1 MKFYMLDGNEKI
13 LCAVPSKDIISL
25 YQNLNYH
32 QADTIEGSLV
42 LSEKYT
48 SILNN
53 VRYFAISDR
62 ESNHNFYLYRKTL
75 VQVQNHE
82 IAINGQGA
90 FWDEMQGAYIKD
102 KRPNQ
107 VTPADTIKLIL
118 GYSRWNVDYV
128 DQMLEEE
135 SLRRD
140 MNFYYVS
147 LLDALNTVY
156 QTWQVDI
163 EPYINIEGH
172 QITRR
177 YVKLYQQ
184 QGGNNGRRFVYGDN
198 ALTVT
203 QQANEGSIFT
213 ALVGRG
219 AGVEETDASGNL
231 TGGYSRKIN
240 FADIEWS
247 KANGDPC
254 DKPKGQEYVEW
265 KESTELYGYS
275 DGKPRIGIV
284 NFDNEKDPAQLLKE
298 TWAQLQQVGVPLV
311 QFQATVGDVG
321 YLNLGETVTIV
332 RYDLNIKYQTRVTG
346 IKWNRCDEAKS
357 QITIGV
363 KAIQSTADKIA
374 GLQQSVAQANV
385 NADEAKS
392 TANHAIIDGTGAV
405 VNYGPNEPTNPKEGD
420 IWYDV
425 QPDGTVV
432 LKQYQNGQWVILIDD
447 TTGQQI
453 KNKVEAQ
460 QKELDKAVQDAN
472 AASAKADGLVA
483 QVGDANTNAQKALTT
498 AQQNQ
503 ADLAQAKNDL
513 ENTKSQLTN
522 VQSDLTGTKSS
533 LAGAISN
540 ISQAQEDLKNTE
552 QSLQGVKSDLANTK
566 QSLANDEKNL
576 TSLSEQ
582 AKAQEQTIVDIQKTQ
597 SGLSA
602 DVADVKGNVSSLQ
615 DTADGL
621 QATVGT
627 LNSDNLLYNSD
638 FMANT
643 PGKVPNTDWLPVPG
657 WLSLNNTAVQR
668 CLWFNQN
675 ALQVGWINA
684 NGGFYTKAVKSNTPD
699 PKNANATTAYD
710 LSFLIMSHPGTY
722 DVYIEASYTEDFS
735 DPKQIK
741 LGTINQCQNWT
752 PQEYSFTVSDVYPW
766 LRLKMVSEQ
775 DKGLFYLAQPMLVYG
790 SKKPSSYISS
800 NQPSQK
806 IASISETVD
815 GIKTTVS
822 DNTNGISQIKQT
834 AQSIQSDVANNKND
848 ISSIKQTADSLKSSI
863 QDDEKNISS
872 LQQTAQGLQ
881 GSISDNKNDI
891 ANIKATAQGLQTSVQ
906 DNKKNISTIQQQAGT
921 IESAISTVNSDNLIY
936 NSDFLTTEPG
946 ISPLTNWEPADGW
959 NSINTAVQ
967 RCMWYGYSALQ
978 VGWINAN
985 AGMYTRAIKANQPNT
1000 SDASAKTQYNLSF
1013 LIRTSAG
1020 TYDVYID
1027 CSYDDTFNN
1036 STPVKVDTITQ
1047 IYSNWTKLN
1056 WTVELPSIYP
1066 WIRLRIISEQDKGLF
1081 YLAQPMLVYGSDTP
1095 SKYISSNQPGQ
1106 KMSSIKQT
1114 IDSIQS
1120 TVQSNT
1126 GQISQVKQTADS
1138 LQSAVTNNSNDIST
1152 LKQTAT
1158 GLQSTVSNIK
1168 ASSENLLPDTLDFAG
1183 WQQGGQGNMD
1193 SAQADNT
1200 LTNAWHAWGDN
1211 NSAWIGSPQAKPVYL
1226 RAGTQYTFSAV
1237 CWNNGSL
1244 TGNNFDDDDVELYFN
1259 NNDNSRAYNH
1269 QLTSKTNK
1277 EHVRYSVTFTVDTD
1291 GLYWGFK
1298 LIDKSGFVGGSLWSA
1313 EYMLVEGNIATAYQ
1327 PSSTAM
1333 ATNISTIQQTI
1344 DGVKIDVANSKGDIS
1359 SLKQRADSMESN
1371 ISDNKNDISDLRQTA
1386 NSLQSNIQSKA
1397 DISQITQLSNAIQS
1411 VVQSVGSF
1419 FPNGDFADS
1428 NIQAYWSPWDVT
1440 KDYTN
1445 INFDAATYNGSFGN
1459 LLLHASGG
1467 GWTKAIST
1475 EYIPVQ
1481 PNKSVTVS
1489 LASRGDWY
1497 GSNGK
1502 PQTLQCYVHFYDSK
1516 KNETENG
1523 HFDLNCSNNQQWYDN
1538 SVTYDCNSN
1547 ECYIRVEIC
1556 LQGNQENWAHITNVK
1571 VSSDGGES
1579 ISSKISQMTDDI
1591 NMRVQKGDLLSQINI
1606 QAGSTLIQSNK
1617 LYLDASSV
1625 VFSGNAFIPSAAIT
1639 DLSADKITA
1648 GTLNAYKV
1656 NVINLDVN
1664 KLVGDTTEF
1673 VRSGWTNAYGS
1684 HVQIDG
1690 GGMTVNYGNW
1700 YTRFDGNGM
1709 TFKDG
1714 SDNLGGFTRIGM
1726 TGAPDWY
1733 NGLAFNAGGDAEFLS
1748 IGAQDY
1754 GNDNQ
1759 NPVPAKLL
1767 WMRSFDD
1774 KNRYG
1779 YQPGWNFCDTVWADD
1794 LKLNHIGTSSYR
1806 LDLVALS
1813 MNGETAFGLQ
1823 SGNGYGFWWGANGGL
1838 GIYGGGKYVNF
1849 THTKFINDIQMGQGG
1864 SINWGSL

>member
-1 MKFYMLDGNEKI
+1 MLDGNEKI

-102 KRPNQ
+102 RRPNQ

-118 GYSRWNVDYV
+118 SYSRWNVDYV

-172 QITRR
+172 QIIRR

-472 AASAKADGLVA
+472 VASAKADGLVA
-483 QVGDANTNAQKALTT
+483 QVGDANTNAQKALAT

-513 ENTKSQLTN
+513 EDTKSQLSN
-522 VQSDLTGTKSS
+522 VQTGLTSAT
-533 LAGAISN
+533 AN
-540 ISQAQEDLKNTE
+540 ISQAQAELE
-552 QSLQGVKSDLANTK
+552 AVKS
-566 QSLANDEKNL
+566 
-576 TSLSEQ
+576 Q
-582 AKAQEQTIVDIQKTQ
+582 AAQQGQTIVNIEKSTD
-597 SGLSA
+597 SLSSQI
-602 DVADVKGNVSSLQ
+602 ADVKGNVTGLQQTATSLQ
-615 DTADGL
+615 
-621 QATVGT
+621 
-627 LNSDNLLYNSD
+627 S
-638 FMANT
+638 
-643 PGKVPNTDWLPVPG
+643 
-657 WLSLNNTAVQR
+657 AV
-668 CLWFNQN
+668 
-675 ALQVGWINA
+675 
-684 NGGFYTKAVKSNTPD
+684 
-699 PKNANATTAYD
+699 
-710 LSFLIMSHPGTY
+710 
-722 DVYIEASYTEDFS
+722 E
-735 DPKQIK
+735 
-741 LGTINQCQNWT
+741 
-752 PQEYSFTVSDVYPW
+752 
-766 LRLKMVSEQ
+766 
-775 DKGLFYLAQPMLVYG
+775 
-790 SKKPSSYISS
+790 
-800 NQPSQK
+800 
-806 IASISETVD
+806 
-815 GIKTTVS
+815 
-822 DNTNGISQIKQT
+822 
-834 AQSIQSDVANNKND
+834 NNKND
-848 ISSIKQTADSLKSSI
+848 ISVVKQTAEGVESTVTNMKISSANLLPNTFDFSNWESGGQGVIEPASQWNTQTDAFHGWIDTTKAWIRVPESMAVYLEQGKQYTYSAKVWNNGSNTENNFDNSVVKMYINSPSNSYGYTLTEKVNHTPRTYAVTFTAPETGKYTGFNTYQEGDFVGGSLWTAECMLVEGNVVTAYQPSSQDMAKNADVSTIKQDITGLEATVKSNSG
-863 QDDEKNISS
+863 NISD
-872 LQQTAQGLQ
+872 LKLA
-881 GSISDNKNDI
+881 SD
-891 ANIKATAQGLQTSVQ
+891 
-906 DNKKNISTIQQQAGT
+906 
-921 IESAISTVNSDNLIY
+921 
-936 NSDFLTTEPG
+936 
-946 ISPLTNWEPADGW
+946 
-959 NSINTAVQ
+959 
-967 RCMWYGYSALQ
+967 
-978 VGWINAN
+978 
-985 AGMYTRAIKANQPNT
+985 
-1000 SDASAKTQYNLSF
+1000 
-1013 LIRTSAG
+1013 
-1020 TYDVYID
+1020 
-1027 CSYDDTFNN
+1027 
-1036 STPVKVDTITQ
+1036 
-1047 IYSNWTKLN
+1047 KL
-1056 WTVELPSIYP
+1056 
-1066 WIRLRIISEQDKGLF
+1066 
-1081 YLAQPMLVYGSDTP
+1081 
-1095 SKYISSNQPGQ
+1095 
-1106 KMSSIKQT
+1106 
-1114 IDSIQS
+1114 QS
-1120 TVQSNT
+1120 TVQSNS
-1126 GQISQVKQTADS
+1126 GQISQVKQTADG
-1138 LQSAVTNNSNDIST
+1138 LQSTVTNNSNDISS
-1152 LKQTAT
+1152 LEQTAT
-1158 GLQSTVSNIK
+1158 GLQSTVSNMK
-1168 ASSENLLPDTLDFAG
+1168 VSSENLLPDTLDFAG
-1183 WQQGGQGNMD
+1183 WQQGGQGSMD
-1193 SAQADNT
+1193 NAKDDNT

-1211 NSAWIGSPQAKPVYL
+1211 NSAWIGSPQTKPVYL
-1226 RAGTQYTFSAV
+1226 SAGTQYTFSAV

-1259 NNDNSRAYNH
+1259 NNDSSKAYNH
-1269 QLTSKTNK
+1269 QLTGKTNK
-1277 EHVRYSVTFTVDTD
+1277 DHIRYSVTFTVDTD

-1298 LIDKSGFVGGSLWSA
+1298 LIDKSGFIGGSLWSA
-1313 EYMLVEGNIATAYQ
+1313 EYMLIEGNIATAYQ

-1333 ATNISTIQQTI
+1333 AMDISTIQQTI

-1445 INFDAATYNGSFGN
+1445 ITFDAATYNGSFGN

-1579 ISSKISQMTDDI
+1579 ISSKISQMADDI

-1639 DLSADKITA
+1639 DLSADKITT

-1714 SDNLGGFTRIGM
+1714 GDNLGGFTRVGM

-1864 SINWGSL
+1864 SINWSSL

>member
-48 SILNN
+48 SILSN

-118 GYSRWNVDYV
+118 SYSRWNVDYV

-231 TGGYSRKIN
+231 TGGYSRKIS
-240 FADIEWS
+240 FADVEWS

-332 RYDLNIKYQTRVTG
+332 RYDLDIKYQTRVTG
-346 IKWNRCDEAKS
+346 IKWNRCDESKS
-357 QITIGV
+357 KITIGV

-552 QSLQGVKSDLANTK
+552 QGLQGVKSDLE
-566 QSLANDEKNL
+566 NDEKNL
-576 TSLSEQ
+576 SDLTKQ
-582 AKAQEQTIVDIQKTQ
+582 AQTQGQTIVDIQKTQ

-602 DVADVKGNVSSLQ
+602 DIADVKGNVSSLQ

-643 PGKVPNTDWLPVPG
+643 PGKAPNTNWLPVPG

-668 CLWFNQN
+668 CLWSNQN

-710 LSFLIMSHPGTY
+710 LSFLIMSQPGTY

-735 DPKQIK
+735 APKQIK
-741 LGTINQCQNWT
+741 LGMINQCQNWT
-752 PQEYSFTVSDVYPW
+752 PQEYSFTVPNMYPW

-815 GIKTTVS
+815 GIKTAVT
-822 DNTNGISQIKQT
+822 DNANGISQIKQT
-834 AQSIQSDVANNKND
+834 AQSVQSAVTNNKND
-848 ISSIKQTADSLKSSI
+848 ISSIKQTA
-863 QDDEKNISS
+863 QS
-872 LQQTAQGLQ
+872 LQA
-881 GSISDNKNDI
+881 SISDNKNDI

-946 ISPLTNWEPADGW
+946 ISPLTDWKPADGW

-978 VGWINAN
+978 VGRINAN
-985 AGMYTRAIKANQPNT
+985 AGMYTRAIKASQPNI

-1013 LIRTSAG
+1013 LIKTSAG

-1036 STPVKVDTITQ
+1036 STAVKVDTITQ
-1047 IYSNWTKLN
+1047 TYSNWTKLN

-1095 SKYISSNQPGQ
+1095 GKYISSNQPGQ

-1138 LQSAVTNNSNDIST
+1138 LQSSITQGIGSYLPNGDFADSNVSKYWVPWDTTKDLSEVFVVPSSGTKDMPPACLKIQTKSSENKTDIGTKDYIPFNINEPIEIKAWSWLNASNSNTQFQFYIHCYDENHNEVDSGSGYFKYDNLNEWELTDVTFNKDQWNKNTVSMRLEVVLFGGGIDTAGYITGLKIINGSSGIASQFTQTIDSLSSKIADADGNISQ
-1152 LKQTAT
+1152 LKQT
-1158 GLQSTVSNIK
+1158 S
-1168 ASSENLLPDTLDFAG
+1168 D
-1183 WQQGGQGNMD
+1183 
-1193 SAQADNT
+1193 
-1200 LTNAWHAWGDN
+1200 
-1211 NSAWIGSPQAKPVYL
+1211 
-1226 RAGTQYTFSAV
+1226 
-1237 CWNNGSL
+1237 SL
-1244 TGNNFDDDDVELYFN
+1244 TSQIGNAN
-1259 NNDNSRAYNH
+1259 N
-1269 QLTSKTNK
+1269 
-1277 EHVRYSVTFTVDTD
+1277 
-1291 GLYWGFK
+1291 
-1298 LIDKSGFVGGSLWSA
+1298 
-1313 EYMLVEGNIATAYQ
+1313 
-1327 PSSTAM
+1327 
-1333 ATNISTIQQTI
+1333 
-1344 DGVKIDVANSKGDIS
+1344 DIS

-1428 NIQAYWSPWDVT
+1428 NIQAYWSPWDIT

-1459 LLLHASGG
+1459 LMLHASGG

-1497 GSNGK
+1497 NSNGK

-1538 SVTYDCNSN
+1538 SATYDCNSN

-1571 VSSDGGES
+1571 VNSDGGES
-1579 ISSKISQMTDDI
+1579 ISSKISQMADDI

-1714 SDNLGGFTRIGM
+1714 GDNLGGFTRVGM

-1849 THTKFINDIQMGQGG
+1849 RNTKFINDIQMGQGG

>member
-48 SILNN
+48 SILSN

-219 AGVEETDASGNL
+219 AGVEEIDGSGNL

-503 ADLAQAKNDL
+503 ADLAQAKNGL
-513 ENTKSQLTN
+513 ENTKSRLTN

-552 QSLQGVKSDLANTK
+552 QGLQGVKSDLAN
-566 QSLANDEKNL
+566 DEKNL
-576 TSLSEQ
+576 SDLTKQ
-582 AKAQEQTIVDIQKTQ
+582 AQTQGQTIVDIQKTQ

-602 DVADVKGNVSSLQ
+602 DIADVKGNVSSLQ
-615 DTADGL
+615 DTANSLQATVKDNQGNISKLQDTASGL
-621 QATVGT
+621 QATVKDNQGNISKLQGT
-627 LNSDNLLYNSD
+627 ANS
-638 FMANT
+638 
-643 PGKVPNTDWLPVPG
+643 
-657 WLSLNNTAVQR
+657 
-668 CLWFNQN
+668 
-675 ALQVGWINA
+675 LQSSITNNA
-684 NGGFYTKAVKSNTPD
+684 NNISN
-699 PKNANATTAYD
+699 
-710 LSFLIMSHPGTY
+710 
-722 DVYIEASYTEDFS
+722 
-735 DPKQIK
+735 
-741 LGTINQCQNWT
+741 
-752 PQEYSFTVSDVYPW
+752 
-766 LRLKMVSEQ
+766 
-775 DKGLFYLAQPMLVYG
+775 
-790 SKKPSSYISS
+790 
-800 NQPSQK
+800 
-806 IASISETVD
+806 
-815 GIKTTVS
+815 
-822 DNTNGISQIKQT
+822 
-834 AQSIQSDVANNKND
+834 
-848 ISSIKQTADSLKSSI
+848 IKQTADEI
-863 QDDEKNISS
+863 
-872 LQQTAQGLQ
+872 
-881 GSISDNKNDI
+881 
-891 ANIKATAQGLQTSVQ
+891 
-906 DNKKNISTIQQQAGT
+906 
-921 IESAISTVNSDNLIY
+921 
-936 NSDFLTTEPG
+936 
-946 ISPLTNWEPADGW
+946 
-959 NSINTAVQ
+959 
-967 RCMWYGYSALQ
+967 
-978 VGWINAN
+978 
-985 AGMYTRAIKANQPNT
+985 
-1000 SDASAKTQYNLSF
+1000 
-1013 LIRTSAG
+1013 
-1020 TYDVYID
+1020 
-1027 CSYDDTFNN
+1027 
-1036 STPVKVDTITQ
+1036 
-1047 IYSNWTKLN
+1047 
-1056 WTVELPSIYP
+1056 
-1066 WIRLRIISEQDKGLF
+1066 
-1081 YLAQPMLVYGSDTP
+1081 
-1095 SKYISSNQPGQ
+1095 
-1106 KMSSIKQT
+1106 
-1114 IDSIQS
+1114 
-1120 TVQSNT
+1120 
-1126 GQISQVKQTADS
+1126 
-1138 LQSAVTNNSNDIST
+1138 
-1152 LKQTAT
+1152 
-1158 GLQSTVSNIK
+1158 QSTVSNMK
-1168 ASSENLLPDTLDFAG
+1168 VSSENLLPDTLDFAG

-1211 NSAWIGSPQAKPVYL
+1211 NSAWIGSPQTKPVYL
-1226 RAGTQYTFSAV
+1226 SAGIQYTFSAV

-1259 NNDNSRAYNH
+1259 NNDNSKAYNH
-1269 QLTSKTNK
+1269 QLTGKTNK
-1277 EHVRYSVTFTVDTD
+1277 DHIRYSVTFTVDDD

-1298 LIDKSGFVGGSLWSA
+1298 LIDKSGFIGGSLWSA

-1333 ATNISTIQQTI
+1333 ATDISTVQQTVNGLESTVQNNKGDISQVKQTATSLQSTITKQIGTYLSNGDFADTDISKYWAAWASNNFDEVSVLPTCVPTMPINYMRIHCNANEEKTSIGTKDFIPVNINENLEIKAWSWLGAEKTGPAFQMFVHCFDSNNQEVNCFNGYFKYDKLNEWEKTDVTWGTDVLGNSNIVSIKIELVVFSNGVDASGCVSGLEVVNGTSGIASQFTQSI
-1344 DGVKIDVANSKGDIS
+1344 DSLTSKIEDADGDISTLKQTATSLTTQIGNATGDIS
-1359 SLKQRADSMESN
+1359 SLKQRADSMETN
-1371 ISDNKNDISDLRQTA
+1371 ISNNQNDISSLKQTA
-1386 NSLQSNIQSKA
+1386 SSLQSNIQSKA
-1397 DISQITQLSNAIQS
+1397 DISQVTQLSNTFQTVVQNIGPFYPDGDFSDVDLGKYYDPWDTCTSLDNFS
-1411 VVQSVGSF
+1411 VVTNNSDWGYYLQIYTPHGTI
-1419 FPNGDFADS
+1419 NKA
-1428 NIQAYWSPWDVT
+1428 IT
-1440 KDYTN
+1440 KEYLP
-1445 INFDAATYNGSFGN
+1445 INAQYSLTFKGKSLLSYGGKLNGSFMVYMHFFDSN
-1459 LLLHASGG
+1459 KNAIQNQASYY
-1467 GWTKAIST
+1467 K
-1475 EYIPVQ
+1475 
-1481 PNKSVTVS
+1481 
-1489 LASRGDWY
+1489 
-1497 GSNGK
+1497 
-1502 PQTLQCYVHFYDSK
+1502 
-1516 KNETENG
+1516 
-1523 HFDLNCSNNQQWYDN
+1523 YDN
-1538 SVTYDCNSN
+1538 DNVWQDFSLSFTPPSN
-1547 ECYIRVEIC
+1547 AAYVRVETV
-1556 LQGNQENWAHITNVK
+1556 LDNSKG
-1571 VSSDGGES
+1571 DGVYWGALDNLS
-1579 ISSKISQMTDDI
+1579 LDNGGSTIASKISQMSDDI
-1591 NMRVQKGDLLSQINI
+1591 NLRVQKGDLLSQINI

-1648 GTLNAYKV
+1648 GTLNAGNV
-1656 NVINLDVN
+1656 NIINLDVN
-1664 KLVGDTTEF
+1664 KLVGNTTEF

-1690 GGMTVNYGNW
+1690 GGMSITYGDW
-1700 YTRFDGNGM
+1700 LTKFEPDGMVFRDGNEYI
-1709 TFKDG
+1709 
-1714 SDNLGGFTRIGM
+1714 GGFTRIGM
-1726 TGAPDWY
+1726 QNAPSWY
-1733 NGLAFNAGGDAEFLS
+1733 GGLAFNAGGDAEFLS

-1767 WMRSFDD
+1767 WMRQGI
-1774 KNRYG
+1774 NTYG
-1779 YQPGWNFCDTVWADD
+1779 YNPGWNFCDDVWAG
-1794 LKLNHIGTSSYR
+1794 KIGMSEIQYQDWNIHFGKVADNNGFSALTLTSGSGDGFYWGS
-1806 LDLVALS
+1806 D
-1813 MNGETAFGLQ
+1813 GTFGYVTG
-1823 SGNGYGFWWGANGGL
+1823 GNNLHNVRGSQIVYDINQNGGTCQTWS
-1838 GIYGGGKYVNF
+1838 GV
-1849 THTKFINDIQMGQGG
+1849 D
-1864 SINWGSL
+1864 

>member
-1 MKFYMLDGNEKI
+1 MLDGNEKI

-102 KRPNQ
+102 RRPNQ

-298 TWAQLQQVGVPLV
+298 TWARLQQVGVPLV

-503 ADLAQAKNDL
+503 ADL

-552 QSLQGVKSDLANTK
+552 QGLQGVKSDLK
-566 QSLANDEKNL
+566 NDEKNL
-576 TSLSEQ
+576 SDFTKQ
-582 AKAQEQTIVDIQKTQ
+582 AQAQRQTIVDIQKTQ
-597 SGLSA
+597 SGLTA
-602 DVADVKGNVSSLQ
+602 DIADVKGNVSSLQ
-615 DTADGL
+615 DTANGL
-621 QATVGT
+621 QATVKDNQGNISKLQDT
-627 LNSDNLLYNSD
+627 ANSLQSSI
-638 FMANT
+638 
-643 PGKVPNTDWLPVPG
+643 TD
-657 WLSLNNTAVQR
+657 
-668 CLWFNQN
+668 
-675 ALQVGWINA
+675 
-684 NGGFYTKAVKSNTPD
+684 
-699 PKNANATTAYD
+699 
-710 LSFLIMSHPGTY
+710 
-722 DVYIEASYTEDFS
+722 
-735 DPKQIK
+735 
-741 LGTINQCQNWT
+741 
-752 PQEYSFTVSDVYPW
+752 
-766 LRLKMVSEQ
+766 
-775 DKGLFYLAQPMLVYG
+775 
-790 SKKPSSYISS
+790 
-800 NQPSQK
+800 
-806 IASISETVD
+806 
-815 GIKTTVS
+815 
-822 DNTNGISQIKQT
+822 
-834 AQSIQSDVANNKND
+834 NKNN
-848 ISSIKQTADSLKSSI
+848 IASIKQTA
-863 QDDEKNISS
+863 
-872 LQQTAQGLQ
+872 G
-881 GSISDNKNDI
+881 
-891 ANIKATAQGLQTSVQ
+891 
-906 DNKKNISTIQQQAGT
+906 
-921 IESAISTVNSDNLIY
+921 
-936 NSDFLTTEPG
+936 
-946 ISPLTNWEPADGW
+946 
-959 NSINTAVQ
+959 
-967 RCMWYGYSALQ
+967 
-978 VGWINAN
+978 
-985 AGMYTRAIKANQPNT
+985 
-1000 SDASAKTQYNLSF
+1000 
-1013 LIRTSAG
+1013 
-1020 TYDVYID
+1020 
-1027 CSYDDTFNN
+1027 
-1036 STPVKVDTITQ
+1036 
-1047 IYSNWTKLN
+1047 
-1056 WTVELPSIYP
+1056 
-1066 WIRLRIISEQDKGLF
+1066 
-1081 YLAQPMLVYGSDTP
+1081 
-1095 SKYISSNQPGQ
+1095 
-1106 KMSSIKQT
+1106 
-1114 IDSIQS
+1114 SIQS
-1120 TVQSNT
+1120 TVASMQNAGENLIVNSDFEQGNYHWNMNIFKVSSDKPFRNHKVATATLSGFTSQQWKELNATDLIPVISGQTISIGVWVKTENVDGSIFGGSFGLNWYANT
-1126 GQISQVKQTADS
+1126 NSGRNNWNDYSYSQGTPLNHDWQFLKMEGVKVPSDSSYVRAHFFLEQNGTVYYALPIMVYGDTLPAWSPSPLDSATAIDMSTVKQTVNGLESTVQGNSGQISQVKQTADS
-1138 LQSAVTNNSNDIST
+1138 LQSSITQKIGTYLPNGDFDDKDISKYWVPWDT
-1152 LKQTAT
+1152 TKDLSEISVGDTNCPDLPNVPQHYLRIATKSFENKTDIGTKAFIPVNVNEGIQIKAWSYLGASQGNTQFQFYIHCYDKNNNEIDSWNYYFKYDNLKEWEQTDVSWGNDVWNKDTVSIRLEVVLFGGGIDTFGAATGLKIINGSSGIASQFTQTIDNLSSKIVDADGNISQLKQT
-1158 GLQSTVSNIK
+1158 S
-1168 ASSENLLPDTLDFAG
+1168 D
-1183 WQQGGQGNMD
+1183 
-1193 SAQADNT
+1193 
-1200 LTNAWHAWGDN
+1200 
-1211 NSAWIGSPQAKPVYL
+1211 
-1226 RAGTQYTFSAV
+1226 
-1237 CWNNGSL
+1237 SL
-1244 TGNNFDDDDVELYFN
+1244 TSQIGN
-1259 NNDNSRAYNH
+1259 
-1269 QLTSKTNK
+1269 
-1277 EHVRYSVTFTVDTD
+1277 
-1291 GLYWGFK
+1291 
-1298 LIDKSGFVGGSLWSA
+1298 
-1313 EYMLVEGNIATAYQ
+1313 
-1327 PSSTAM
+1327 
-1333 ATNISTIQQTI
+1333 
-1344 DGVKIDVANSKGDIS
+1344 ANSDIS

-1371 ISDNKNDISDLRQTA
+1371 ISDNKNDISDLKQTA
-1386 NSLQSNIQSKA
+1386 SSLQSNIQSKT
-1397 DISQITQLSNAIQS
+1397 DISQFTQLSNAFQTVVQNIGPFYPDGDFSDTDLSKYYDPWDTCTSLDNFS
-1411 VVQSVGSF
+1411 VVTDNSDWGYYLQICTPQGTV
-1419 FPNGDFADS
+1419 NKM
-1428 NIQAYWSPWDVT
+1428 IT
-1440 KDYTN
+1440 KEYLP
-1445 INFDAATYNGSFGN
+1445 INANYPITFKGKS
-1459 LLLHASGG
+1459 LLSYDGEL
-1467 GWTKAIST
+1467 K
-1475 EYIPVQ
+1475 
-1481 PNKSVTVS
+1481 
-1489 LASRGDWY
+1489 
-1497 GSNGK
+1497 GK
-1502 PQTLQCYVHFYDSK
+1502 FQVYYHFYDSN
-1516 KNETENG
+1516 KNQVGSLYVDWYKYDNNNVWQDFSSTLTPPSGAVYLRIETLLDNSEGTGTYWGALDNLSIENG
-1523 HFDLNCSNNQQWYDN
+1523 EA
-1538 SVTYDCNSN
+1538 T
-1547 ECYIRVEIC
+1547 I
-1556 LQGNQENWAHITNVK
+1556 A
-1571 VSSDGGES
+1571 
-1579 ISSKISQMTDDI
+1579 SKISQMSDDI
-1591 NMRVQKGDLLSQINI
+1591 NLRVQKGDLLSQINI
-1606 QAGSTLIQSNK
+1606 QAGSTLIQSKK
-1617 LYLDASSV
+1617 LFLDASSV

-1648 GTLNAYKV
+1648 GTLNAGNV
-1656 NVINLDVN
+1656 NIINLDVN
-1664 KLVGDTTEF
+1664 KLVGNTTEF

-1690 GGMTVNYGNW
+1690 GGMSITYGDW
-1700 YTRFDGNGM
+1700 LTKFEPDGMVFRDGNE
-1709 TFKDG
+1709 DI
-1714 SDNLGGFTRIGM
+1714 GGFTRIGM
-1726 TGAPDWY
+1726 QNAPSWY
-1733 NGLAFNAGGDAEFLS
+1733 SGLAFNASGDAEFLS

-1754 GNDNQ
+1754 HNDSQ

-1767 WMRSFDD
+1767 WMRQGI
-1774 KNRYG
+1774 NTYG
-1779 YQPGWNFCDTVWADD
+1779 YNSGWNFCDDVWAGQVGMSSIQYGDWNIHFEKITGND
-1794 LKLNHIGTSSYR
+1794 GFSALTLVSGSGDGFYWGSDGSFGYVTNHG
-1806 LDLVALS
+1806 
-1813 MNGETAFGLQ
+1813 GLHNVRGSQ
-1823 SGNGYGFWWGANGGL
+1823 IVYDINQNGGTCQSWS
-1838 GIYGGGKYVNF
+1838 GV
-1849 THTKFINDIQMGQGG
+1849 D
-1864 SINWGSL
+1864 

>member
-102 KRPNQ
+102 RRPNQ

-298 TWAQLQQVGVPLV
+298 TWARLQQVGVPLV

-392 TANHAIIDGTGAV
+392 TANHAIVDGTGAV

-503 ADLAQAKNDL
+503 ADIGSA
-513 ENTKSQLTN
+513 KSQLSN
-522 VQSDLTGTKSS
+522 VQTGLTN
-533 LAGAISN
+533 AISN

-552 QSLQGVKSDLANTK
+552 QGLQGVKSDLE
-566 QSLANDEKNL
+566 NDEKNL
-576 TSLSEQ
+576 SDLTKQ
-582 AKAQEQTIVDIQKTQ
+582 AQAQRQTIVDIQKTQ
-597 SGLSA
+597 SGLTA
-602 DVADVKGNVSSLQ
+602 DIADVKGNVSSLQ
-615 DTADGL
+615 DTANGL
-621 QATVGT
+621 QATVKDNQGNISKLQDT
-627 LNSDNLLYNSD
+627 ANSLQSSI
-638 FMANT
+638 
-643 PGKVPNTDWLPVPG
+643 TD
-657 WLSLNNTAVQR
+657 
-668 CLWFNQN
+668 
-675 ALQVGWINA
+675 
-684 NGGFYTKAVKSNTPD
+684 
-699 PKNANATTAYD
+699 
-710 LSFLIMSHPGTY
+710 
-722 DVYIEASYTEDFS
+722 
-735 DPKQIK
+735 
-741 LGTINQCQNWT
+741 
-752 PQEYSFTVSDVYPW
+752 
-766 LRLKMVSEQ
+766 
-775 DKGLFYLAQPMLVYG
+775 
-790 SKKPSSYISS
+790 
-800 NQPSQK
+800 
-806 IASISETVD
+806 
-815 GIKTTVS
+815 
-822 DNTNGISQIKQT
+822 
-834 AQSIQSDVANNKND
+834 NKNN
-848 ISSIKQTADSLKSSI
+848 IASIKQTA
-863 QDDEKNISS
+863 
-872 LQQTAQGLQ
+872 G
-881 GSISDNKNDI
+881 
-891 ANIKATAQGLQTSVQ
+891 
-906 DNKKNISTIQQQAGT
+906 
-921 IESAISTVNSDNLIY
+921 
-936 NSDFLTTEPG
+936 
-946 ISPLTNWEPADGW
+946 
-959 NSINTAVQ
+959 
-967 RCMWYGYSALQ
+967 
-978 VGWINAN
+978 
-985 AGMYTRAIKANQPNT
+985 
-1000 SDASAKTQYNLSF
+1000 
-1013 LIRTSAG
+1013 
-1020 TYDVYID
+1020 
-1027 CSYDDTFNN
+1027 
-1036 STPVKVDTITQ
+1036 
-1047 IYSNWTKLN
+1047 
-1056 WTVELPSIYP
+1056 
-1066 WIRLRIISEQDKGLF
+1066 
-1081 YLAQPMLVYGSDTP
+1081 
-1095 SKYISSNQPGQ
+1095 
-1106 KMSSIKQT
+1106 
-1114 IDSIQS
+1114 SIQS
-1120 TVQSNT
+1120 TVASMQNAGENLIVNSDFEQGNYHWNMNIFKVSSDKPFRNHKVATATLSGFTSQKWKGLNATDLIPVISGQTISIGVWVKTENVDGSIFGGSFGLNWYADTNSGRNHWNDYSYPQGMPLNHDWQFLKMEGVKVPSDSSYVRAHFFLEQNGTVYYALPIMVYGDTLPAWSPSPLDSATAIDMSTIKQTVNGLKSTVQSNK
-1126 GQISQVKQTADS
+1126 GDISQVQQTASKLESTITQQIGTYLPNGDFDDKVISKYWVPWDTTKDLSEISVGDTNRPDLPNVPQHYLRIATKSFENKTDIGTKAFIPVNVNEGIQIKAWSYLRARQGNTQFKFYIHCYDKNNNEIDSWNYYFKYDNLKEWEQTDVSWGSDVWNKDTVSVRLEIVLFGGGIDTYGAITGLKIINGSSGIASQFTQTIDS
-1138 LQSAVTNNSNDIST
+1138 LTSMIADADGNISQ
-1152 LKQTAT
+1152 LKQT
-1158 GLQSTVSNIK
+1158 S
-1168 ASSENLLPDTLDFAG
+1168 D
-1183 WQQGGQGNMD
+1183 
-1193 SAQADNT
+1193 
-1200 LTNAWHAWGDN
+1200 
-1211 NSAWIGSPQAKPVYL
+1211 
-1226 RAGTQYTFSAV
+1226 
-1237 CWNNGSL
+1237 SL
-1244 TGNNFDDDDVELYFN
+1244 TSQIGNAN
-1259 NNDNSRAYNH
+1259 N
-1269 QLTSKTNK
+1269 
-1277 EHVRYSVTFTVDTD
+1277 
-1291 GLYWGFK
+1291 
-1298 LIDKSGFVGGSLWSA
+1298 
-1313 EYMLVEGNIATAYQ
+1313 
-1327 PSSTAM
+1327 
-1333 ATNISTIQQTI
+1333 
-1344 DGVKIDVANSKGDIS
+1344 DIS

-1411 VVQSVGSF
+1411 VVQNVGTF

-1497 GSNGK
+1497 NSNGK

-1579 ISSKISQMTDDI
+1579 ISSKISQMADDI

-1606 QAGSTLIQSNK
+1606 QAGKTLIQSNK

-1625 VFSGNAFIPSAAIT
+1625 VFSGSAFIPSAAIT

-1714 SDNLGGFTRIGM
+1714 GDNLGGFTRVGM

-1864 SINWGSL
+1864 SINWSSL

>member
-48 SILNN
+48 SILSN

-102 KRPNQ
+102 RRPNQ

-219 AGVEETDASGNL
+219 AGVEETDADGNL

-240 FADIEWS
+240 FADVEWS
-247 KANGDPC
+247 KANGDPV

-265 KESTELYGYS
+265 KESTEIYGYS

-284 NFDNEKDPAQLLKE
+284 DFDNEKDPAQLLKE

-332 RYDLNIKYQTRVTG
+332 RYDLDIKYQTRVTG

-503 ADLAQAKNDL
+503 ADLESA
-513 ENTKSQLTN
+513 KSQLSN
-522 VQSDLTGTKSS
+522 VQTGLTN
-533 LAGAISN
+533 AISN
-540 ISQAQEDLKNTE
+540 ISQAQSDLASTK
-552 QSLQGVKSDLANTK
+552 QGLQGVKSDLANTK

-582 AKAQEQTIVDIQKTQ
+582 AQAQGQSIVNIHNTQAGLAADI
-597 SGLSA
+597 A
-602 DVADVKGNVSSLQ
+602 NVKGNVSSLQ

-621 QATVGT
+621 QAMVGT

-643 PGKVPNTDWLPVPG
+643 SGKAPNTDWLPVPG

-668 CLWFNQN
+668 CMWYGYS

-684 NGGFYTKAVKSNTPD
+684 NGGFYTKTVKSNMPD
-699 PKNANATTAYD
+699 PKNANATTTYD
-710 LSFLIMSHPGTY
+710 LSFLIMSNAGTY

-752 PQEYSFTVSDVYPW
+752 PQEYSFTVPSVYPW
-766 LRLKMVSEQ
+766 VRLKMVSEQ

-806 IASISETVD
+806 MTSISETVD
-815 GIKTTVS
+815 GIKTAVT
-822 DNTNGISQIKQT
+822 DNTKGISQIKQT

-848 ISSIKQTADSLKSSI
+848 ISSIKQTADSLNSSI

-891 ANIKATAQGLQTSVQ
+891 ANIKATAQGLQTSVE

-936 NSDFLTTEPG
+936 NSDFLTTQPG
-946 ISPLTNWEPADGW
+946 ISPLTDWKPADGW
-959 NSINTAVQ
+959 NPINTAVQ

-985 AGMYTRAIKANQPNT
+985 AGMYTRAIKASQLNT
-1000 SDASAKTQYNLSF
+1000 SDVSAKTQYNLSF
-1013 LIRTSAG
+1013 LIKTSAG

-1036 STPVKVDTITQ
+1036 STAVKVDTITQ
-1047 IYSNWTKLN
+1047 TYSNWTKLN
-1056 WTVELPSIYP
+1056 WTVELPSIFP

-1120 TVQSNT
+1120 TVQGNS
-1126 GQISQVKQTADS
+1126 GQISQ
-1138 LQSAVTNNSNDIST
+1138 
-1152 LKQTAT
+1152 LKQT
-1158 GLQSTVSNIK
+1158 S
-1168 ASSENLLPDTLDFAG
+1168 D
-1183 WQQGGQGNMD
+1183 
-1193 SAQADNT
+1193 
-1200 LTNAWHAWGDN
+1200 
-1211 NSAWIGSPQAKPVYL
+1211 
-1226 RAGTQYTFSAV
+1226 
-1237 CWNNGSL
+1237 SL
-1244 TGNNFDDDDVELYFN
+1244 TSQIGN
-1259 NNDNSRAYNH
+1259 
-1269 QLTSKTNK
+1269 
-1277 EHVRYSVTFTVDTD
+1277 
-1291 GLYWGFK
+1291 
-1298 LIDKSGFVGGSLWSA
+1298 
-1313 EYMLVEGNIATAYQ
+1313 
-1327 PSSTAM
+1327 
-1333 ATNISTIQQTI
+1333 
-1344 DGVKIDVANSKGDIS
+1344 ANSDIS

-1397 DISQITQLSNAIQS
+1397 DISQITQLSNAVQS

-1419 FPNGDFADS
+1419 FPNGNFADS
-1428 NIQAYWSPWDVT
+1428 NVQVYWSPWDVT

-1445 INFDAATYNGSFGN
+1445 INYDAATYNGSFGN
-1459 LLLHASGG
+1459 LLLHAAGG
-1467 GWTKAIST
+1467 GYTKAIST

-1489 LASRGDWY
+1489 LASCGDWY
-1497 GSNGK
+1497 NSNGK
-1502 PQTLQCYVHFYDSK
+1502 PQLLQCYVHFYDSK
-1516 KNETENG
+1516 KNGTENG

-1538 SVTYDCNSN
+1538 SATYDCNSN
-1547 ECYIRVEIC
+1547 ECYIRVEIV

-1579 ISSKISQMTDDI
+1579 ISSKISQMADDI

-1606 QAGSTLIQSNK
+1606 QAGSTLIQSKK
-1617 LYLDASSV
+1617 LFLDASSV

-1648 GTLNAYKV
+1648 GTLNAGNV
-1656 NVINLDVN
+1656 NIINLDVN
-1664 KLVGDTTEF
+1664 KLVGNTTEF

-1690 GGMTVNYGNW
+1690 GGMTVKYGDWSTTFN
-1700 YTRFDGNGM
+1700 TDGVSFNKG
-1709 TFKDG
+1709 
-1714 SDNLGGFTRIGM
+1714 NEQLGGFTSLGM
-1726 TGAPDWY
+1726 AGQPDWFEGTTMY
-1733 NGLAFNAGGDAEFLS
+1733 AGGNAEYLAFSANDYNNTTQSQIPIKAIWLRNEFKGAGGFQAGWTFCDNVWANQVGMNS
-1748 IGAQDY
+1748 IQYDDWNIHFEKVT
-1754 GNDNQ
+1754 GNDGFS
-1759 NPVPAKLL
+1759 AL
-1767 WMRSFDD
+1767 
-1774 KNRYG
+1774 
-1779 YQPGWNFCDTVWADD
+1779 T
-1794 LKLNHIGTSSYR
+1794 
-1806 LDLVALS
+1806 LVS
-1813 MNGETAFGLQ
+1813 G
-1823 SGNGYGFWWGANGGL
+1823 SGNGFYWGSDGSFGYVTNHGGLHNVRGSQIVYDINQNGGACERWS
-1838 GIYGGGKYVNF
+1838 GIN
-1849 THTKFINDIQMGQGG
+1849 
-1864 SINWGSL
+1864 

>member
-298 TWAQLQQVGVPLV
+298 TWAQLQQVGVPLI

-498 AQQNQ
+498 AQQNH

-552 QSLQGVKSDLANTK
+552 QGLQGVESD
-566 QSLANDEKNL
+566 LANDEKNL
-576 TSLSEQ
+576 SDLTKQ
-582 AKAQEQTIVDIQKTQ
+582 AQTQGQTIVDIQKTQ

-615 DTADGL
+615 DTANGL
-621 QATVGT
+621 QATVKDNQGNISKLQDT
-627 LNSDNLLYNSD
+627 ANSLQSSI
-638 FMANT
+638 
-643 PGKVPNTDWLPVPG
+643 TD
-657 WLSLNNTAVQR
+657 
-668 CLWFNQN
+668 
-675 ALQVGWINA
+675 
-684 NGGFYTKAVKSNTPD
+684 
-699 PKNANATTAYD
+699 
-710 LSFLIMSHPGTY
+710 
-722 DVYIEASYTEDFS
+722 
-735 DPKQIK
+735 
-741 LGTINQCQNWT
+741 
-752 PQEYSFTVSDVYPW
+752 
-766 LRLKMVSEQ
+766 
-775 DKGLFYLAQPMLVYG
+775 
-790 SKKPSSYISS
+790 
-800 NQPSQK
+800 
-806 IASISETVD
+806 
-815 GIKTTVS
+815 
-822 DNTNGISQIKQT
+822 
-834 AQSIQSDVANNKND
+834 NKNN
-848 ISSIKQTADSLKSSI
+848 IASIKQTA
-863 QDDEKNISS
+863 
-872 LQQTAQGLQ
+872 G
-881 GSISDNKNDI
+881 
-891 ANIKATAQGLQTSVQ
+891 
-906 DNKKNISTIQQQAGT
+906 
-921 IESAISTVNSDNLIY
+921 
-936 NSDFLTTEPG
+936 
-946 ISPLTNWEPADGW
+946 
-959 NSINTAVQ
+959 
-967 RCMWYGYSALQ
+967 
-978 VGWINAN
+978 
-985 AGMYTRAIKANQPNT
+985 
-1000 SDASAKTQYNLSF
+1000 
-1013 LIRTSAG
+1013 
-1020 TYDVYID
+1020 
-1027 CSYDDTFNN
+1027 
-1036 STPVKVDTITQ
+1036 
-1047 IYSNWTKLN
+1047 
-1056 WTVELPSIYP
+1056 
-1066 WIRLRIISEQDKGLF
+1066 
-1081 YLAQPMLVYGSDTP
+1081 
-1095 SKYISSNQPGQ
+1095 
-1106 KMSSIKQT
+1106 
-1114 IDSIQS
+1114 SIQS
-1120 TVQSNT
+1120 TVASMQNAGENLIVNSDFEQGNYHWNMNIFKVSSDKPFRNHKVATATLSGFTSQQWNEISTTDLIPVTPGQTISIGVWVKAENVDGTCFGGSFGLNWYANTNSGRNHWDDYSYSQGTPLNHDWQFLKMEGVKVPSDSSYVKAHFFLEQNGTVYYALPIMVYGDKLPAWSPSPLDSATVTDMSSVEQTVNGLKSTVQSNKGDIST
-1126 GQISQVKQTADS
+1126 LKQTASGLESDVQNNKNSISTIKQSADKVQSIVSNMKVGGTNLLPETQNYTGYIRWGGTEIIDDYSCNDYQFKPQTKIIHLYQTNGNHSLDNAMPTPDNKPVHIIQGKQYTFSAYVWHYGDTGQANELVTLYANNGNSTLELGTVTTTLTNQAVLYHFTFTAMQTGDYTRFRVVHRNNCDMVNGSMFIAEMKLEEGNVATDWSPSPYDMASQDDLSSVEQTVSGLTSTVQSHSGQISQVKQTADS
-1138 LQSAVTNNSNDIST
+1138 LSSKIADADGNISQ
-1152 LKQTAT
+1152 LKQT
-1158 GLQSTVSNIK
+1158 S
-1168 ASSENLLPDTLDFAG
+1168 D
-1183 WQQGGQGNMD
+1183 
-1193 SAQADNT
+1193 
-1200 LTNAWHAWGDN
+1200 
-1211 NSAWIGSPQAKPVYL
+1211 
-1226 RAGTQYTFSAV
+1226 
-1237 CWNNGSL
+1237 SL
-1244 TGNNFDDDDVELYFN
+1244 TSQIGNVN
-1259 NNDNSRAYNH
+1259 N
-1269 QLTSKTNK
+1269 
-1277 EHVRYSVTFTVDTD
+1277 
-1291 GLYWGFK
+1291 
-1298 LIDKSGFVGGSLWSA
+1298 
-1313 EYMLVEGNIATAYQ
+1313 
-1327 PSSTAM
+1327 
-1333 ATNISTIQQTI
+1333 
-1344 DGVKIDVANSKGDIS
+1344 DIS

-1419 FPNGDFADS
+1419 FPNGNFADS
-1428 NIQAYWSPWDVT
+1428 NIQAYWSPWDIT

-1445 INFDAATYNGSFGN
+1445 ITFDAATYNGSFGN

-1497 GSNGK
+1497 NSNGK

-1516 KNETENG
+1516 KNETEDG

-1538 SVTYDCNSN
+1538 SATYDCNSN

-1579 ISSKISQMTDDI
+1579 ISSKISQMADDI

-1714 SDNLGGFTRIGM
+1714 GDNLGGFTRVGM

>member
-1 MKFYMLDGNEKI
+1 MKFFLLDKQQNIIGRLSEEYILEATFTEEINTAGELLITLPAKKRLSGNVI
-13 LCAVPSKDIISL
+13 HVLITNPSKDHSYLMFKIIKETVK
-25 YQNLNYH
+25 
-32 QADTIEGSLV
+32 DEEV
-42 LSEKYT
+42 EYT
-48 SILNN
+48 A
-53 VRYFAISDR
+53 V
-62 ESNHNFYLYRKTL
+62 ESAY
-75 VQVQNHE
+75 
-82 IAINGQGA
+82 
-90 FWDEMQGAYIKD
+90 DELTSYGYIQD
-102 KRPNQ
+102 KRPTANAQTIAEMILKDTRWHVGEIPDTSETFISFYYLSVLDCLKKIVQTFDFEIGFDVLINDAENQ
-107 VTPADTIKLIL
+107 ITD
-118 GYSRWNVDYV
+118 
-128 DQMLEEE
+128 
-135 SLRRD
+135 RRV
-140 MNFYYVS
+140 NFYIKQGEQTGKRFEYGS
-147 LLDALNTVY
+147 NLLSIKQEQDT
-156 QTWQVDI
+156 Q
-163 EPYINIEGH
+163 NI
-172 QITRR
+172 
-177 YVKLYQQ
+177 Y
-184 QGGNNGRRFVYGDN
+184 
-198 ALTVT
+198 
-203 QQANEGSIFT
+203 T

-219 AGVEETDASGNL
+219 KGVQVSGGDDDN
-231 TGGYSRKIN
+231 TPDGYGRRIT
-240 FADIEWS
+240 FADVEWS
-247 KANGDPC
+247 KSNGDPL
-254 DKPKGQEYVEW
+254 DKPKGQEWLEDPDAT
-265 KESTELYGYS
+265 KQLGFS
-275 DGKPRIGIV
+275 DGHMRIGLEV
-284 NFDNEKDPAQLLKE
+284 FEDVDDPKTLLQKTYE
-298 TWAQLQQVGVPLV
+298 ALKTAERPQV
-311 QFQATVGDVG
+311 QFSASVINTGELHLGDRVGITRNDIGIAYETRVFKVQH
-321 YLNLGETVTIV
+321 NLLDETQNKIDLGDNLEQTNNLSYQVSALQSEVTNNTEGIITVT
-332 RYDLNIKYQTRVTG
+332 
-346 IKWNRCDEAKS
+346 
-357 QITIGV
+357 
-363 KAIQSTADKIA
+363 QS
-374 GLQQSVAQANV
+374 AN
-385 NADEAKS
+385 
-392 TANHAIIDGTGAV
+392 G
-405 VNYGPNEPTNPKEGD
+405 
-420 IWYDV
+420 
-425 QPDGTVV
+425 
-432 LKQYQNGQWVILIDD
+432 
-447 TTGQQI
+447 
-453 KNKVEAQ
+453 KNKVYYSSTMPATGSNGDVWYKDLGNGETEMYIYDNGWQLVISTENLHKIEDEIKQ
-460 QKELDKAVQDAN
+460 QQSALGQAVQDAN

-503 ADLAQAKNDL
+503 VDLVQAKNDL

-522 VQSDLTGTKSS
+522 VQSDLTGTKLS

-552 QSLQGVKSDLANTK
+552 QGLQGVKSDLAN
-566 QSLANDEKNL
+566 DEKNL
-576 TSLSEQ
+576 SDLTKQ
-582 AKAQEQTIVDIQKTQ
+582 AQTQGQTIVDIQKTQ

-602 DVADVKGNVSSLQ
+602 DIADVKGNVSSLQ

-643 PGKVPNTDWLPVPG
+643 PGKAPNTNWLPVPG

-668 CLWFNQN
+668 CLWRNQN

-710 LSFLIMSHPGTY
+710 LSFLIMSNPGTY

-735 DPKQIK
+735 VPKQIK
-741 LGTINQCQNWT
+741 LGTINQCQDWT

-766 LRLKMVSEQ
+766 LRFKMISEQ

-815 GIKTTVS
+815 GIKTAVT
-822 DNTNGISQIKQT
+822 DNANGISQIKQT
-834 AQSIQSDVANNKND
+834 AQNIESDVANNKND

-872 LQQTAQGLQ
+872 LQQTAKGLQ

-946 ISPLTNWEPADGW
+946 ISPLTNWKPADGW

-967 RCMWYGYSALQ
+967 RCMWDGYSALQ
-978 VGWINAN
+978 VGTINAN
-985 AGMYTRAIKANQPNT
+985 AGMYTRAIKASQPNT
-1000 SDASAKTQYNLSF
+1000 SDTSAKTKYNLSF
-1013 LIRTSAG
+1013 FIGTSAG

-1036 STPVKVDTITQ
+1036 STAVKVDTITQ

-1106 KMSSIKQT
+1106 KMSSVKQT

-1120 TVQSNT
+1120 TVQGNT

-1138 LQSAVTNNSNDIST
+1138 LQSSITQGIGSYLPNGDFADSNVSKYWVPWDTTKDLSEVFVVPSSGTKDMPPACLKIQTKSSENKTDIGTKDFIPFNINEPIEIKAWSWLNASNGNTQFQFYIHCFDENHNEVDSGSGYFKYDNLNEWELTDVTFDKDRWNKNTVSMRLEIVLLGGGIDTAGYITGLKIINGSSGIASEFTQTIDSLSSKIADADGNISQ
-1152 LKQTAT
+1152 LKQT
-1158 GLQSTVSNIK
+1158 S
-1168 ASSENLLPDTLDFAG
+1168 D
-1183 WQQGGQGNMD
+1183 
-1193 SAQADNT
+1193 
-1200 LTNAWHAWGDN
+1200 
-1211 NSAWIGSPQAKPVYL
+1211 
-1226 RAGTQYTFSAV
+1226 
-1237 CWNNGSL
+1237 SL
-1244 TGNNFDDDDVELYFN
+1244 TSQIGNAN
-1259 NNDNSRAYNH
+1259 N
-1269 QLTSKTNK
+1269 
-1277 EHVRYSVTFTVDTD
+1277 
-1291 GLYWGFK
+1291 
-1298 LIDKSGFVGGSLWSA
+1298 
-1313 EYMLVEGNIATAYQ
+1313 
-1327 PSSTAM
+1327 
-1333 ATNISTIQQTI
+1333 
-1344 DGVKIDVANSKGDIS
+1344 DIS

-1371 ISDNKNDISDLRQTA
+1371 IFDNKNDISDLRQTA

-1419 FPNGDFADS
+1419 FPNGNFADS
-1428 NIQAYWSPWDVT
+1428 NVQVYWSPWDVT

-1445 INFDAATYNGSFGN
+1445 INYDAATYNGSFGN

-1497 GSNGK
+1497 DSNGK
-1502 PQTLQCYVHFYDSK
+1502 PQLLQCYVHFYDSK
-1516 KNETENG
+1516 KNATENG

-1547 ECYIRVEIC
+1547 ECYIRIEIV

-1579 ISSKISQMTDDI
+1579 ISSKISQMSDDI
-1591 NMRVQKGDLLSQINI
+1591 NLRVQKGDLLSQINI
-1606 QAGSTLIQSNK
+1606 QAGSTLIQSKK
-1617 LYLDASSV
+1617 LFLDASSV
-1625 VFSGNAFIPSAAIT
+1625 VFSSNAFIPSAAIT

-1648 GTLNAYKV
+1648 GTLNAGNV
-1656 NVINLDVN
+1656 NIINLDVN
-1664 KLVGDTTEF
+1664 KLVGNTTEF

-1690 GGMTVNYGNW
+1690 GGMAVSYGDW

-1714 SDNLGGFTRIGM
+1714 NEVLGGFTRVGM
-1726 TGAPDWY
+1726 VSAPSWY
-1733 NGLAFNAGGDAEFLS
+1733 NGLGFNAGGDAEFLS

-1754 GNDNQ
+1754 GNDSQ

-1767 WMRSFDD
+1767 WMRQGI
-1774 KNRYG
+1774 NTYG
-1779 YQPGWNFCDTVWADD
+1779 YQPGWNFCDDVWMN
-1794 LKLNHIGTSSYR
+1794 KLAVNSFHYGNWDIK
-1806 LDLVALS
+1806 
-1813 MNGETAFGLQ
+1813 FGLI
-1823 SGNGYGFWWGANGGL
+1823 SGSNGYSALTLTNGS
-1838 GIYGGGKYVNF
+1838 GGGF
-1849 THTKFINDIQMGQGG
+1849 F
-1864 SINWGSL
+1864 WGSDGGFGFAAGGHLYDMRGKPLINEVGSNGVAQSWTNINY

>member
-48 SILNN
+48 SILSN

-102 KRPNQ
+102 RRPNQ

-219 AGVEETDASGNL
+219 AGVEETDADGNL

-240 FADIEWS
+240 FADVEWS
-247 KANGDPC
+247 KANGDPV

-265 KESTELYGYS
+265 KESTEIYGYS

-284 NFDNEKDPAQLLKE
+284 DFDNEKDPAQLLKE

-332 RYDLNIKYQTRVTG
+332 RYDLDIKYQTRVTG

-472 AASAKADGLVA
+472 AAAAKADGLVA

-513 ENTKSQLTN
+513 ENTKNQLTN

-540 ISQAQEDLKNTE
+540 ISQAQSDLASTK
-552 QSLQGVKSDLANTK
+552 QGLQGVKSDLANTK

-582 AKAQEQTIVDIQKTQ
+582 AQAQGQTIVDIQKTQ

-602 DVADVKGNVSSLQ
+602 DIADVKGNVSSLQ

-643 PGKVPNTDWLPVPG
+643 PGKAPNTDWLPVPG

-699 PKNANATTAYD
+699 PNNANATTAYD
-710 LSFLIMSHPGTY
+710 LSFLIMSNAGTY

-752 PQEYSFTVSDVYPW
+752 PQEYSFTVPNMYPW

-775 DKGLFYLAQPMLVYG
+775 NKGLFYLAQPMLVYG

-815 GIKTTVS
+815 GIKTAVT
-822 DNTNGISQIKQT
+822 DNTTGISQIKQT
-834 AQSIQSDVANNKND
+834 AQSIESDVANNKND

-906 DNKKNISTIQQQAGT
+906 DNKKNISTIQQQAET

-946 ISPLTNWEPADGW
+946 ISPLTDWKPADGW

-985 AGMYTRAIKANQPNT
+985 AGMYTRAIKANQPKT

-1013 LIRTSAG
+1013 LIKTSVG

-1036 STPVKVDTITQ
+1036 STAVKVDTITQ
-1047 IYSNWTKLN
+1047 VYSSWTKLN

-1120 TVQSNT
+1120 TVQGNA

-1138 LQSAVTNNSNDIST
+1138 LQSSITQGIGSYLPNGDFADSNVSKYWVPWDTTKDLSEVFVVESQGTKDMPAACLKIQTKSSENKTDIGTKDFIPFNINEPIEIKAWSWLNASNGNTQFQFYIHCYDENHNEVDSGSGYFKYDNLNEWELTDVTFGKDQWNKNTVSMRLEIVLFGGGIDTAGYVTGLKIINGSSGIASEFTQTIDSLTSKIADADGNISQ
-1152 LKQTAT
+1152 LKQT
-1158 GLQSTVSNIK
+1158 S
-1168 ASSENLLPDTLDFAG
+1168 D
-1183 WQQGGQGNMD
+1183 
-1193 SAQADNT
+1193 
-1200 LTNAWHAWGDN
+1200 
-1211 NSAWIGSPQAKPVYL
+1211 
-1226 RAGTQYTFSAV
+1226 
-1237 CWNNGSL
+1237 SL
-1244 TGNNFDDDDVELYFN
+1244 TSQIGNAN
-1259 NNDNSRAYNH
+1259 N
-1269 QLTSKTNK
+1269 
-1277 EHVRYSVTFTVDTD
+1277 
-1291 GLYWGFK
+1291 
-1298 LIDKSGFVGGSLWSA
+1298 
-1313 EYMLVEGNIATAYQ
+1313 
-1327 PSSTAM
+1327 
-1333 ATNISTIQQTI
+1333 
-1344 DGVKIDVANSKGDIS
+1344 DIS

-1411 VVQSVGSF
+1411 VVQNIGPF
-1419 FPNGDFADS
+1419 YPDGDFSDVDLGK
-1428 NIQAYWSPWDVT
+1428 YYDPWDTCPNLDNFSVVT
-1440 KDYTN
+1440 NNKDWGYYLQIYTPHGT
-1445 INFDAATYNGSFGN
+1445 INKAITKEYLPINAQYSLTFKGKSLLSYGGKLNGSFMVYMHFFDSN
-1459 LLLHASGG
+1459 KNAIQNQASYY
-1467 GWTKAIST
+1467 K
-1475 EYIPVQ
+1475 
-1481 PNKSVTVS
+1481 
-1489 LASRGDWY
+1489 
-1497 GSNGK
+1497 
-1502 PQTLQCYVHFYDSK
+1502 
-1516 KNETENG
+1516 
-1523 HFDLNCSNNQQWYDN
+1523 YDN
-1538 SVTYDCNSN
+1538 NNVWQDFSLSFTPPSN
-1547 ECYIRVEIC
+1547 AAYVRVETV
-1556 LQGNQENWAHITNVK
+1556 LDNSKG
-1571 VSSDGGES
+1571 DGAYWGALDNLS
-1579 ISSKISQMTDDI
+1579 LDNGGSTIASKISQMSDDI
-1591 NMRVQKGDLLSQINI
+1591 NLRVQKGDLLSQINI
-1606 QAGSTLIQSNK
+1606 QAGSTLIQSKK
-1617 LYLDASSV
+1617 LFLDASSV

-1648 GTLNAYKV
+1648 GTLNAGNV
-1656 NVINLDVN
+1656 NIINLNVD
-1664 KLVGDTTEF
+1664 KLVGNTTEF

-1714 SDNLGGFTRIGM
+1714 GDNLGGFTRVGM

-1864 SINWGSL
+1864 SINWSSL